1 MLNTNAKLE
10 LSYVGKMTNIFM
22 GGTGNSLVYIPLIN
36 ATRQIIL
43 QYLSMH
49 TCSWSYLALY
59 IEQITLLY
67 TPANNLTSLRFG
79 MIGAIL
85 FTLYLNKQIMVHDSP
100 LEVQNVFSIII
111 LRLVCDSVIY
121 TDDSIGNDINSH
133 VTHF

>member
-1 MLNTNAKLE
+1 MQRDKLYYSIC
-10 LSYVGKMTNIFM
+10 L
-22 GGTGNSLVYIPLIN
+22 L
-36 ATRQIIL
+36 
-43 QYLSMH
+43 H

-85 FTLYLNKQIMVHDSP
+85 FTLYLNKQIMVHNSP

-111 LRLVCDSVIY
+111 LRLVSNSVIY

-133 VTHF
+133 VTHFWNKS